1 MKTVKELNKIT
12 DEATKSVRATIDAI
26 VDEMTFVECDKFI
39 RSATCFGEAT
49 GEGVVSGF
57 AKVNDIG
64 VAIFAVNGETL
75 KGGIGKANSDKIV
88 KCVKNAVK
96 TSSPLV
102 AIVDTMGA
110 RFAEGIE
117 VLEGYAAIYGAFAE
131 AHNEIPVILVVNGNN
146 YGMLSY
152 LSAAADVTIVTEKSV
167 VATSSPLILAAKN
180 NTDTSVVG
188 TAQMCASNGV
198 AALVVKS
205 DAELATA
212 VKSVLDYLC
221 EPIAQSTDDGNRVCK
236 GLKVG
241 AKVTKIIDEVFD
253 KNSFTELYPQ
263 YGKEVLVGFARLD
276 GIAVGVVA
284 NAEGE
289 TEGKLTPKAA
299 KKIMRLVNLCSDMS
313 MPVVNV
319 VNGSGA
325 ADCIKCQG
333 ELIDEIG
340 RLICTYVNAP
350 VAKVALIT
358 GKAIGLTYVA
368 QCSKTVSDYTI
379 AWEGATIGVMDNVA
393 AAELV
398 YADRIAVAKDKE
410 TALTTLAKEYGEE
423 NTSAVTVAEKGYI
436 DNVINP
442 NFSRQYLIAAVQ
454 AFVCKG

>member
-26 VDEMTFVECDKFI
+26 ADEMTFVECDKFI

-57 AKVNDIG
+57 AKVNDIS
-64 VAIFAVNGETL
+64 VAIFAINGETL

-88 KCVKNAVK
+88 KCVKNAIK
-96 TSSPLV
+96 TASPLI

-117 VLEGYAAIYGAFAE
+117 VLEGYGAIYGAFAE

-152 LSAAADVTIVTEKSV
+152 LSAVADVTIVADKSV

-180 NTDTSVVG
+180 NADVAGVG
-188 TAQMCASNGV
+188 TAQACASNGV
-198 AALVVKS
+198 ASLVVKD
-205 DAELATA
+205 DAELSSA
-212 VKSVLDYLC
+212 VKKVLDFLC
-221 EPIAQSTDDGNRVCK
+221 EPIAQPTDDGNRVCK

-241 AKVTKIIDEVFD
+241 VKTAKVVDEVFD
-253 KNSFTELYPQ
+253 KNSFTELYSQ
-263 YGKEVLVGFARLD
+263 FGKEVMVGFARLN

-289 TEGKLTPKAA
+289 EEGKLTPAAA
-299 KKIMRLVNLCSDMS
+299 KKIIRLVNLCSDMS
-313 MPVVNV
+313 IPVVNI
-319 VNGSGA
+319 VNGSGV

-333 ELIDEIG
+333 ELIDNIG
-340 RLICTYVNAP
+340 KLICTYVSAP
-350 VAKVALIT
+350 VAKVALIV

-379 AWEGATIGVMDNVA
+379 AWEGATIGIMDNAA

-398 YADRIAVAKDKE
+398 YADRIAAAKDKE
-410 TALTTLAKEYGEE
+410 KVLTTLAKEYGEE

-454 AFVCKG
+454 AFISKR